1 MVVPGQGQNIPN
13 IPIKASLPP
22 SAVLSRHR
30 IPKTSWWLK
39 LRPIMKILAKYNIS
53 LDTSEHAHM
62 EHVIKK
68 RVSMPAPLMKKAC
81 PPTKHEEEE

>member
-1 MVVPGQGQNIPN
+1 
-13 IPIKASLPP
+13 
-22 SAVLSRHR
+22 
-30 IPKTSWWLK
+30 
-39 LRPIMKILAKYNIS
+39 MKILAKYNIS

-68 RVSMPAPLMKKAC
+68 RVSMPAPLMNKAC

>member
-1 MVVPGQGQNIPN
+1 MVKCPFNIP
-13 IPIKASLPP
+13 LPP

-68 RVSMPAPLMKKAC
+68 RVSMPAPLMKKH
-81 PPTKHEEEE
+81 KEEVEEEEE